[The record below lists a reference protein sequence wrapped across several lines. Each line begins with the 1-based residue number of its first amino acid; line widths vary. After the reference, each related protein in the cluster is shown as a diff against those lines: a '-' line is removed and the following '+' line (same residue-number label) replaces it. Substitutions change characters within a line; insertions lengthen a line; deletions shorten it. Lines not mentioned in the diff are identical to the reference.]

1 MWAYSWR
8 TTVKSAK
15 GGSIFYGY
23 YLLLYVKKKE
33 GYLNIDKKK
42 LIQYIS
48 ECAKLYKD
56 NLQNKN
62 IMFVYYTGKKID
74 YIETKFTA
82 SNFLHLTGLK
92 LLNKKI
98 TAGNF
103 INQILAHR
111 ISKKDIT
118 EKEDGTTKLKLQ
130 VLHRLMNI
138 HKNAKLI
145 GDYNNNRIYLFSQK
159 IIGDTYSC
167 MGIIQKNNYFI
178 CNTVLKE
185 DIRKLIVNQ
194 KKIICILTKNIPDL
208 KYKKITYINEKYK
221 DKIFEH
227 EEIKQKINSD
237 LLE

>member
-1 MWAYSWR
+1 
-8 TTVKSAK
+8 
-15 GGSIFYGY
+15 
-23 YLLLYVKKKE
+23 
-33 GYLNIDKKK
+33 
-42 LIQYIS
+42 
-48 ECAKLYKD
+48 LYKD

-62 IMFVYYTGKKID
+62 ILFIYYNGNKVD

-111 ISKKDIT
+111 ISEQDISEKK
-118 EKEDGTTKLKLQ
+118 DGTTRLKLQ

-138 HKNAKLI
+138 DKNAKII
-145 GDYNNNRIYLFSQK
+145 GDYKDNRIYLFSQK
-159 IIGDTYSC
+159 MIGDTYSC
-167 MGIIQKNNYFI
+167 MGFIQKNNYFI

-185 DIRKLIVNQ
+185 DIRNLIVNQ

-208 KYKKITYINEKYK
+208 KYKKITYINKKYK
-221 DKIFEH
+221 DKILDNK
-227 EEIKQKINSD
+227 EIEQKISPD